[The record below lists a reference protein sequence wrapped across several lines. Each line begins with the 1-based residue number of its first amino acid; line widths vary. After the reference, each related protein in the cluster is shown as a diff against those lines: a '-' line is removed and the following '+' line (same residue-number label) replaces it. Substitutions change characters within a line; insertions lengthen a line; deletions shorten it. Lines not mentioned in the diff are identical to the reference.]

1 MSNDVV
7 FTFRDVDHAREAAM
21 ELADHG
27 TLVRVDPTGPSI
39 AVPEEVYEQV
49 SVTLQRH
56 GGHAEHT
63 VEHDHEGGDSSI
75 ASPAGQA

>member
-1 MSNDVV
+1 MSNEVV
-7 FTFRDVDHAREAAM
+7 FIFRDVDDARAAAI

-27 TLVRVDPTGPSI
+27 THVRVDPTGPSI

-56 GGHAEHT
+56 GGHAEHA
-63 VEHDHEGGDSSI
+63 VEHDNEGGDSSI